1 MNDRIDSIALQV
13 MRANVEAIAAE
24 GVNAIE
30 RTAISPVVSEA
41 RDASCVILAD
51 NGDLI
56 AGGGALEF
64 HFSAGG
70 HAVRNVIRV
79 HADSISPGDVFVGN
93 DPHSDTA
100 LHIQDVI
107 IEKPVFVGA
116 ELVAWVA
123 NSAHMVDFGG
133 MAFGSYAPEATECYQ
148 EAIRLPSVRLYRAGV
163 EQSDIWEIIKN
174 NVRLPVQLEMD
185 FRALIAG
192 CNVAEEK
199 LLDLIEQVGGPNRF
213 RRTVNLISERTEE
226 EFRRRIL
233 RITDGTYRCTGFTE
247 WDSEFYKVPCEL
259 SVSNDVLTFDFEG
272 AAQQAPHFFN
282 SRPWIIKSVLVPAI
296 WNALASDLPF
306 VEGFLR
312 PIEVKC
318 PEGTIVNSS
327 PPAPVASAHSDVA
340 WNADTI
346 AMHCLHQAL
355 VASDGGP
362 ECLNVTAQFPEAGLV
377 LTTWQF
383 TAEDGTNDGFLLMD
397 GLMAGGP
404 ASKGRD
410 GPDLSAFARGRTG
423 MLEVIDVEILESRYP
438 LLVEERKTRYSAF
451 GAGTRR
457 SGAPTTISIRPHGV
471 DRIVGTMIGRHTNV
485 PFLGFAGGYPGS
497 CPELWVHRDDG
508 SSRSIAGRASDVEVT
523 SEEVF
528 QCWPASGGGFGDPI
542 ERAPE
547 SVLTDVLSGRLD
559 IAEAEDVYGVRFGSD
574 SRTIDPVGTS
584 SQRTR
589 VLKARL
595 AKAIGP
601 IRRCPEM
608 ALWATIGHD
617 PLPLAIGVEQ
627 RGPVAVAAGSG
638 APLALSPNDWLDGC
652 PRLSERRTTR
662 AGRDVVTTMY
672 LDPRTG
678 SALCVDAVLDG
689 EPRSFGSRPDRW
701 VKTGEGRRN

>member
-1 MNDRIDSIALQV
+1 
-13 MRANVEAIAAE
+13 MRANVEAIANE

-41 RDASCVILAD
+41 RDASCVIL
-51 NGDLI
+51 GESGELI

-70 HAVRNVIRV
+70 HAVRNVISV
-79 HADSISPGDVFVGN
+79 HGETIAPGDIFVGN

-107 IEKPVFVGA
+107 IEKPIFVGS
-116 ELVAWVA
+116 ELTAWVA
-123 NSAHMVDFGG
+123 NSAHMLDFGG

-163 EQSDIWEIIKN
+163 EQTDVWEIIKN
-174 NVRLPVQLEMD
+174 NVRLPDQMEMD

-199 LLDLIEQVGGPNRF
+199 LVKLIDQVGGPEDF
-213 RRTVNLISERTEE
+213 RRTIRVINERTEQE
-226 EFRRRIL
+226 LRRRIG
-233 RITDGTYRCTGFTE
+233 RISDGAYRCTGFTE
-247 WDSEFYKVPCEL
+247 WDSEFYRVPCEL
-259 SVSNDVLTFDFEG
+259 TVSGDVLTFDFEG

-282 SRPWIIKSVLVPAI
+282 SRPWIIKSVLVPSV

-306 VEGFLR
+306 TEGVLR

-355 VASDGGP
+355 AASDGLP
-362 ECLNVTAQFPEAGLV
+362 ESLNSTAQFPEAGLV

-383 TAEDGTNDGFLLMD
+383 EAPDGSNDGFLLMD

-404 ASKGRD
+404 GSIGRD
-410 GPDLSAFARGRTG
+410 GPDVSAFARGRAG
-423 MLEVIDVEILESRYP
+423 MLDVIDVEILESRYP
-438 LLVEERKTRYSAF
+438 LLVEERRTRYDAC
-451 GAGTRR
+451 GAGKFR
-457 SGAPTTISIRPHGV
+457 SGAPITVSVRPYGV
-471 DRIVGTMIGRHTNV
+471 DRIVGTMIGRHSNA

-497 CPELWVHRDDG
+497 CPELWLHRKDG
-508 SSRSIAGRASDVEVT
+508 SSTPIAPRASNVEVT
-523 SEEVF
+523 SEDVF

-547 SVLTDVLSGRLD
+547 SVLADFLSERLD
-559 IAEAEDVYGVRFGSD
+559 IAQAENAYGVRFTSD
-574 SRTIDPVGTS
+574 HRMIDHEATLSLREGIRS
-584 SQRTR
+584 
-589 VLKARL
+589 ARL
-595 AKAIGP
+595 VEAIAP
-601 IRRCPEM
+601 VRPCPDS
-608 ALWATIGHD
+608 ALSATTGYD

-627 RGPVAVAAGSG
+627 RGTVAVAIGSG

-652 PRLSERRTTR
+652 PTLSEIRTTR
-662 AGRDVVTTMY
+662 AGRNLTTTTY

-689 EPRSFGSRPDRW
+689 EQRSFGSRPKRW
-701 VKTGEGRRN
+701 VTAGEGQGNGGWHAVESASR